1 MKYCQTMNEV
11 VKPRRPYDATTR
23 QTQSAATRQRII
35 DAARELILDR
45 GYRATTIAAIA
56 SRADVNSDSVY
67 ALVGR
72 KPVVLRELIER
83 ALSGTDHEVVGEERA
98 HIKAMRAEKDPARKL
113 AIYARGTCQI
123 HQRLAP
129 LFLALR
135 DASSTEPE
143 AQDVW
148 QEISDRRA
156 ANMRKLVEDL
166 RDSGGLRAGLS
177 IDEGADIVW
186 ATNSPELYV
195 LLVVERGWPV
205 DRFEKWLAESWCRLL
220 LR

>member
-1 MKYCQTMNEV
+1 MKYCQGMNEV
-11 VKPRRPYDATTR
+11 VKRRRYDATGR
-23 QTQSAATRQRII
+23 RTQSAATRQRII
-35 DAARELILDR
+35 DAARELILDG

-56 SRADVNSDSVY
+56 QRAGVNSDSVY

-72 KPVVLRELIER
+72 KPVVLRELIEQ
-83 ALSGTDHEVVGEERA
+83 ALSGTDHAVAGEDRA
-98 HIKAMRAEKDPARKL
+98 HIKAMREEKDPARKL
-113 AIYARGTCQI
+113 AIYARGTCQV
-123 HQRLAP
+123 HERLAP

-143 AQDVW
+143 AQEVW
-148 QEISDRRA
+148 QEISERRA
-156 ANMRKLVEDL
+156 ANMRKLVKDL

-195 LLVVERGWPV
+195 LLVVERGWSI
-205 DRFEKWLAESWCRLL
+205 DRFERWLAESWCRLL